1 VNASSETAFY
11 FFEFLKSA
19 IPIAGIALVLFATVR
34 RYRAAPTRP
43 FRWLTVISGLWFLV
57 TLINRFALSAP
68 AQRFFI
74 QAAVDRYAASQ
85 RQSLYF
91 AVTFWL
97 WTSEQIMI
105 LAFGIALF
113 FALRVSHANTS
124 NPSLQATAGRLENDK
139 GEIRK

>member
-1 VNASSETAFY
+1 LFSLDVKASSETAFY

-19 IPIAGIALVLFATVR
+19 VPIAGIALVLFATVR

-43 FRWLTVISGLWFLV
+43 LRWLTVVSALWFLV

-68 AQRFFI
+68 AQHFFV

-124 NPSLQATAGRLENDK
+124 NQAMQRTAPRSDA
-139 GEIRK
+139 